1 MSLGKMITRKPV
13 TLAPSDTLAKAARLM
28 QQENVGA
35 IVITEFDRPAGI
47 ITDRDL
53 ALAAYVRRLSPDD
66 ALRTVMTYPVAT
78 IRDEEGV
85 FDATRQMMEQAV
97 RRLPI
102 VDEEGRLVG
111 LLSVDDVIPLISR
124 ELHNIAEGIQAE
136 VAY

>member
-1 MSLGKMITRKPV
+1 MSLGTLITRKPV
-13 TLAPSDTLAKAARLM
+13 ALAPADTLAKAARLM

-35 IVITEFDRPAGI
+35 IVITEFDRPVGI

-78 IRDEEGV
+78 VRDDDGV
-85 FDATRQMMEQAV
+85 VEATRLMMEQAV
-97 RRLPI
+97 RRLPV
-102 VDEEGRLVG
+102 VDDSGRLVG
-111 LLSVDDVIPLISR
+111 LLSIDDVIPLLSR
-124 ELHNIAEGIQAE
+124 QLHNIAEGIQAE